1 LAKAPPRHSARFGGV
16 TRHPGILEWDWRP
29 WVGSGTVTSMQ
40 AIETTGVVD
49 DQHQLRLDTPLP
61 IPGASRV
68 RVIVLWPEPAELDE
82 AEWLRT
88 ASVNPAFDFLKE
100 ETEDLYTVH
109 DGKPFQ
115 NQG

>member
-1 LAKAPPRHSARFGGV
+1 
-16 TRHPGILEWDWRP
+16 
-29 WVGSGTVTSMQ
+29 MQ

-49 DQHQLRLDTPLP
+49 EQHQLRLDTPLP

-82 AEWLRT
+82 ADWLRA
-88 ASVNPAFDFLKE
+88 ASVNPVFDFLKE
-100 ETEDLYTVH
+100 ETENVYTVH

-115 NQG
+115 QPFLQE